1 MGLAR
6 ESRLI
11 IEDNGKVV
19 RAPFDCNKIKSVRAK
34 LILDNKGIIEWDVM
48 IKKTCAYAWV
58 GVCAPEN
65 FDYERFA
72 GYQPTGWVL
81 GSSGACYNSSIGVS
95 NYCPP
100 FEDGSKITVH
110 LDMNK
115 ITCAFT
121 VIHDVFTSP

>member
-1 MGLAR
+1 M
-6 ESRLI
+6 
-11 IEDNGKVV
+11 
-19 RAPFDCNKIKSVRAK
+19 
-34 LILDNKGIIEWDVM
+34 ILDNKGIIEWDVM

-115 ITCAFT
+115 RTLAFT
-121 VIHDVFTSP
+121 VNGTKYREVSEWRDLPSRLYPVVSLKYPGCCRIQPHQS